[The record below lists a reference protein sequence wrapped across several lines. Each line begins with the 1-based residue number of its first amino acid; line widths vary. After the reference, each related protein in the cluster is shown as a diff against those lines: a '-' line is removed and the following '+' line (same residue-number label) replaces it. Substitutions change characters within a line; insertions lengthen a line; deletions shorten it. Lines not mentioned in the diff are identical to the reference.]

1 MAIKESFIDKKEV
14 QKLNDKIYE
23 QGYID
28 RSDLLNF
35 LTYINTSDGKLIV
48 TEVQKW
54 LQSLHDDPKFD
65 KVVFPKGDI
74 NAILGD
80 LDSYGRVQT
89 DTILEFKQE
98 SSRTLP
104 IT

>member
-1 MAIKESFIDKKEV
+1 MAIRESFVDKKKV

-28 RSDLLNF
+28 RTDLSDF
-35 LTYINTSDGKLIV
+35 LTYIDTSDGKLIV
-48 TEVQKW
+48 LEVQKW
-54 LQSLHDDPKFD
+54 LTDLHKDPKFS

-74 NAILGD
+74 NAIIGD
-80 LDSYGRVQT
+80 LDSYGRVQPE
-89 DTILEFKQE
+89 TILEFKQE

-104 IT
+104 VS